1 MSLKNNSKNDAI
13 NEIYKVLIDPHT
25 AVGVVCAEKMNL
37 KNFMCLACAHPV
49 KFQETVTK
57 SLGSE
62 IEYDKTFEFKSKEHF
77 EVLKNDYNLL
87 KEFISNNA

>member
-1 MSLKNNSKNDAI
+1 
-13 NEIYKVLIDPHT
+13 
-25 AVGVVCAEKMNL
+25 MNL
-37 KNFMCLACAHPV
+37 ENFMCLACAHPV

-57 SLGSE
+57 SLGGE
-62 IEYDKTFEFKSKEHF
+62 IEYDKNFEFKSKERF

>member
-1 MSLKNNSKNDAI
+1 
-13 NEIYKVLIDPHT
+13 
-25 AVGVVCAEKMNL
+25 
-37 KNFMCLACAHPV
+37 MCLAWAHPV
-49 KFQETVTK
+49 KFQETESK
-57 SLGSE
+57 SLGVE